1 MLVRNSC
8 STTLSTGDGCTLVGV
23 DFVISLSAL
32 HGSLKWT
39 PIDIISVIVSRKI
52 LTCASGLKWGLTS
65 S

>member
-1 MLVRNSC
+1 MCVGYSC

-32 HGSLKWT
+32 CGCLKWT
-39 PIDIISVIVSRKI
+39 VIISVTLSRMMI
-52 LTCASGLKWGLTS
+52 TFASGLKRGLNS